1 MGLPRARTESGFHMV
16 TAAGDLLVCRD
27 VHFFLGFHTVIATRK
42 LKASIEMA
50 GGQPV
55 GMRLADGL
63 FVPFDAGYCSTYV
76 TTLRAHD
83 DDTPEAAQ
91 AVLATG

>member
-1 MGLPRARTESGFHMV
+1 MQRCALLPR
-16 TAAGDLLVCRD
+16 L
-27 VHFFLGFHTVIATRK
+27 HTVIATRK

-50 GGQPV
+50 SGQPV

-83 DDTPEAAQ
+83 DDYRRPPEAAQ
-91 AVLATG
+91 AI